1 MKKSVRLLSLL
12 LAVVMIFGIFAVSAS
27 AEGETVSV
35 EIKANTDTVSAGDE
49 ITVTVNVSSNCYLSS
64 MRWPILFSNNFFE
77 LVENSASA
85 TESLVNNGGSV
96 ICTEK
101 ADSRIY
107 TSSCTSEK
115 YSGILVQW
123 TGASSAGLTPFYSP
137 DGTDCFT
144 FKLKVKDTAVM
155 GDSGKILIPSDS
167 TLFYNYILSDPEAAL
182 SPDNIVKCETL
193 TYNFISEDVIVPAPE
208 LIAVQGS
215 DTVIDKENGII
226 RGIAV
231 NTTDDLNDYL
241 AATLGATVKVTPS
254 CGDRI
259 GTGTKVELVLGDE
272 TLETYTVIIAGDVN
286 GDALVDYTDLI
297 CMDLSEAYELTLS
310 AAQLLAGDLNGDGL
324 NDVNDK
330 VALDSFMIFEGSINQ
345 VTGKYEA

>member
-1 MKKSVRLLSLL
+1 MKKSVRLLSFF

-35 EIKANTDTVSAGDE
+35 KIKADTDSVAAGDE

-77 LVENSASA
+77 LVENSTAA

-96 ICTEK
+96 ICTED
-101 ADSRIY
+101 ADSRIF
-107 TSSCTSEK
+107 TSTCTSEK

-144 FKLKVKDTAVM
+144 FKLKVKAGAAM

-167 TLFYNYILSDPEAAL
+167 TLFYNYILKDHEAAL
-182 SPDNIVKCETL
+182 TPDNIVKCETL
-193 TYNFISEDVIVPAPE
+193 TYNFVSEDVSVPAPE
-208 LIAVQGS
+208 LVAVEGS
-215 DTVIDKENGII
+215 GTVIDKENGII

-231 NTTDDLNDYL
+231 NTTDNLNAYL
-241 AATLGATVKVTPS
+241 TATLGAVVEVIPS
-254 CGDRI
+254 SGNRM
-259 GTGTKVELVLGDE
+259 GTGTEVKLVLGDK

-310 AAQLLAGDLNGDGL
+310 AAQLLAADLNGDGTH
-324 NDVNDK
+324 DVNDK
-330 VALDSFMIFEGSINQ
+330 IALDGFMIFEGSINQ
-345 VTGKYEA
+345 ATGKYEA